1 MLVLQK
7 KKVNIELPYDPN
19 GSVGKESTCNARDTG
34 DMGSIPWSGRS
45 PGVGNYNPLQDS
57 HLKNPRR
64 EEPGGLQSMGSQKSV
79 MTWQINHH
87 QPPHGMLLNIT
98 FHELKSRTPLSN

>member
-45 PGVGNYNPLQDS
+45 PGVGNYNPFIPLLRYCQIKVS
-57 HLKNPRR
+57 KIIFHLA
-64 EEPGGLQSMGSQKSV
+64 SV
-79 MTWQINHH
+79 FPI
-87 QPPHGMLLNIT
+87 
-98 FHELKSRTPLSN
+98 S